1 MRLILFG
8 PPGVGKGTQAQIL
21 AQILNIPH
29 ISTGDILRE
38 AVNKKTE
45 LGLKAKSYMDKGE
58 LVPDDVMIGIIKE
71 VLASEKCKNG
81 FILDGFPRTLA
92 QAEALEKIF
101 DELNIKLDNVISL
114 EVNDDEIIKRLTNRR
129 VCKNCTAVYN
139 LLIDKIPEDNKCPRC
154 GGELYQR
161 SDDNPEVIKNRLKVY
176 RESTQ
181 PLLSYYENKRILKK
195 IDGVGEINTITKR
208 ILKSLG
214 VKETNIYEQMS

>member
-1 MRLILFG
+1 MKLVLFG

-21 AQILNIPH
+21 SQKLNIPH

-38 AVNKKTE
+38 AVKNQTE

-58 LVPDDVMIGIIKE
+58 LVPDDIMIGIIKE
-71 VLASEKCKNG
+71 VLSSEKCKNG

-92 QAEALEKIF
+92 QAEALDKIF
-101 DELNIKLDNVISL
+101 EELNIKIDYVISL
-114 EVNDDEIIKRLTNRR
+114 EVDDEEIIKRLTNRR
-129 VCKNCTAVYN
+129 ICRNCGAVYN
-139 LLIDKIPEDNKCPRC
+139 LLIDKIPEDSKCPRC

-181 PLLSYYENKRILKK
+181 VVLDYYEKK
-195 IDGVGEINTITKR
+195 G
-208 ILKSLG
+208 ILKSING
-214 VKETNIYEQMS
+214 VGDVNWITKKIFENIGIKQDS

>member
-1 MRLILFG
+1 MRLIIFG

-21 AQILNIPH
+21 SQKLNIPH

-38 AVNKKTE
+38 ALKNQTE
-45 LGLKAKSYMDKGE
+45 LGLKAKSFMDKGE

-71 VLASEKCKNG
+71 VLSSEKCKNG
-81 FILDGFPRTLA
+81 FILDGFPRTIA
-92 QAEALEKIF
+92 QAEALDKIF
-101 DELNIKLDNVISL
+101 EELNIKLDYVISL
-114 EVNDDEIIKRLTNRR
+114 EVDDDEIIKRLTNRR
-129 VCKNCTAVYN
+129 VCKNCGAVFN

-181 PLLSYYENKRILKK
+181 ILLEYYAKKGILKS
-195 IDGVGEINTITKR
+195 INGVGEISEVAEKISK
-208 ILKSLG
+208 
-214 VKETNIYEQMS
+214 NIGLLN

>member
-1 MRLILFG
+1 MRLIIFG

-21 AQILNIPH
+21 SQKLNIPH
-29 ISTGDILRE
+29 ISTGDMLRE
-38 AVNKKTE
+38 AVKNQTE
-45 LGLKAKSYMDKGE
+45 LGLKAKSFMDKGE

-81 FILDGFPRTLA
+81 FILDGFPRTIA
-92 QAEALEKIF
+92 QAEALDEIF
-101 DELNIKLDNVISL
+101 EELNIKLDYVISL

-129 VCKNCTAVYN
+129 VCKNCGAVFN

-161 SDDNPEVIKNRLKVY
+161 SDDNPDVIKNRLKVY

-181 PLLSYYENKRILKK
+181 ILLEYYAKKGILKA
-195 IDGVGEINTITKR
+195 INGVGEISEITEK
-208 ILKSLG
+208 ICKSVG
-214 VKETNIYEQMS
+214 IKS

>member
-21 AQILNIPH
+21 SEKFNIPH
-29 ISTGDILRE
+29 ISTGDMLRE
-38 AVNKKTE
+38 AVKNQTE

-71 VLASEKCKNG
+71 VLSSEKCKDG
-81 FILDGFPRTLA
+81 FILDGFPRTIA
-92 QAEALEKIF
+92 QAEALDKIF
-101 DELNIKLDNVISL
+101 NELNIKLDFVISI
-114 EVNDDEIIKRLTNRR
+114 EVNDEEIIKRLTNRR
-129 VCKNCTAVYN
+129 VCRNCGAVFN
-139 LLIDKIPEDNKCPRC
+139 LLIDRIPNDNKCPRC

-181 PLLSYYENKRILKK
+181 IVLDYYAKKGILKT
-195 IDGVGEINTITKR
+195 INGIGEISQITKK
-208 ILKSLG
+208 ILESIG
-214 VKETNIYEQMS
+214 VEA

>member
-21 AQILNIPH
+21 SRILNIPH

-38 AVNKKTE
+38 AVNNQTE

-71 VLASEKCKNG
+71 VLSSEKCKNG
-81 FILDGFPRTLA
+81 FILDGFPRTTK
-92 QAEALEKIF
+92 QAEALEQIF
-101 DELNIKLDNVISL
+101 NELNIKLDYVISL
-114 EVNDDEIIKRLTNRR
+114 EVEDEEIIKRLTNRR
-129 VCKNCTAVYN
+129 VCRKCSAVYN

-181 PLLSYYENKRILKK
+181 IVLDYYEKKGILKK
-195 IDGVGEINTITKR
+195 INGTGEIDKVTGE
-208 ILKSLG
+208 ILKSIGLENK
-214 VKETNIYEQMS
+214 VHI

>member
-21 AQILNIPH
+21 SEKFKIPH
-29 ISTGDILRE
+29 ISTGDMLRE
-38 AVNKKTE
+38 AVKNQTE

-71 VLASEKCKNG
+71 VLSSEKCKNG
-81 FILDGFPRTLA
+81 FILDGFPRTIA
-92 QAEALEKIF
+92 QAEALDKIF
-101 DELNIKLDNVISL
+101 NELNIKLDYVVSI
-114 EVNDDEIIKRLTNRR
+114 EVNDEEIIKRLTNRR
-129 VCKNCTAVYN
+129 VCRNCGAVFN

-181 PLLSYYENKRILKK
+181 VVLDYYAKKGILKT
-195 IDGVGEINTITKR
+195 INGIGEISQITKK
-208 ILKSLG
+208 ILESIG
-214 VKETNIYEQMS
+214 VKA

>member
-1 MRLILFG
+1 MRLIIFG

-21 AQILNIPH
+21 SQKLNIPH
-29 ISTGDILRE
+29 ISTGDMLRE
-38 AVNKKTE
+38 AVKNQTE
-45 LGLKAKSYMDKGE
+45 LGLKAKSFMDKGE

-81 FILDGFPRTLA
+81 FILDGFPRTIA
-92 QAEALEKIF
+92 QAEALDEIF
-101 DELNIKLDNVISL
+101 KELNIKLDYVISL

-129 VCKNCTAVYN
+129 VCKNCGAVFN

-161 SDDNPEVIKNRLKVY
+161 SDDNPDVIKNRLKVY

-181 PLLSYYENKRILKK
+181 ILLEYYAKKGILKA
-195 IDGVGEINTITKR
+195 INGVGEISEITEK
-208 ILKSLG
+208 ICKSVG
-214 VKETNIYEQMS
+214 IKS

>member
-21 AQILNIPH
+21 SEKFKIPH
-29 ISTGDILRE
+29 ISTGDMLRE
-38 AVNKKTE
+38 AVKNQTE

-71 VLASEKCKNG
+71 VLSSEKCKNG
-81 FILDGFPRTLA
+81 FILDGFPRTIP
-92 QAEALEKIF
+92 QAEALDRIF
-101 DELNIKLDNVISL
+101 NELNIKLDFVISI
-114 EVNDDEIIKRLTNRR
+114 EVDDEEIVKRLTNRR
-129 VCKNCTAVYN
+129 VCRNCGAVFN
-139 LLIDKIPEDNKCPRC
+139 LLIDRIPEDNRCPRC

-181 PLLSYYENKRILKK
+181 VVLDYYAKKGILKTVNG
-195 IDGVGEINTITKR
+195 IGEINQITKK
-208 ILKSLG
+208 ILESIG
-214 VKETNIYEQMS
+214 IEA